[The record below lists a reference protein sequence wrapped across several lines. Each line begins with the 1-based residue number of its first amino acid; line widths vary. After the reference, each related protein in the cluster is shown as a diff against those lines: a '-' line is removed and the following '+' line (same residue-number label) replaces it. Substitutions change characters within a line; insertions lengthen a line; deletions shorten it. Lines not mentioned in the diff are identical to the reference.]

1 MQIAADQLPNN
12 WEWERFTLVDA
23 GNGEVALHCKAW
35 NRFVRMSGETLD
47 ASEPK
52 GADELPADSTGEK
65 FVMVAAATELNSDKL
80 MGEDMVKY
88 IRVYKP
94 KDKTGCKKCTIRM
107 VVLKI
112 HL

>member
-1 MQIAADQLPNN
+1 MNDQFVMDGSMQIAADQLPNN

-52 GADELPADSTGEK
+52 GATSYQQTGE
-65 FVMVAAATELNSDKL
+65 ERNL
-80 MGEDMVKY
+80 
-88 IRVYKP
+88 
-94 KDKTGCKKCTIRM
+94 
-107 VVLKI
+107 
-112 HL
+112 